1 MRYNQK
7 SHSQFLEELWNNNEY
22 YRAGDFAVK
31 EEYKTCKD
39 KLLLG
44 TKYGDVRVRASH
56 LLNGLKFTI
65 ESAVEKTEFAKNRI
79 VEVHGDC
86 FDLSRLHYT
95 RSKDNITI
103 GCKIHGFVEVNFN
116 NLTQHRGC
124 PMCGADLLK
133 EQVKSNGGW
142 EYSRWEEEALKSE
155 YFESFKVYVI
165 KCWNEEEEFYK
176 IGKTF
181 TSIDRRMKGISEN
194 SVMPYKW
201 AVVKL
206 YPLESARDTCK
217 LEVDCK
223 NILKD
228 YSYTPKI
235 YFSGYRECYSKI
247 I

>member
-7 SHSQFLEELWNNNEY
+7 THEQFLEELFIKNEW
-22 YRAGDFAVK
+22 YRAGDFIVK
-31 EEYKTCKD
+31 DTYITCKD

-65 ESAVEKTEFAKNRI
+65 ESSLNKNEFARNRI
-79 VEVHGDC
+79 IEVHGDI
-86 FDLSRLHYT
+86 FDLSKLDYT
-95 RSKDNITI
+95 RSRDNIII
-103 GCKIHGFVEVNFN
+103 GCNIHGFIPVKFN
-116 NLTQHRGC
+116 NLTQSRGC
-124 PMCGADLLK
+124 PKCGVDLLK

-181 TSIDRRMKGISEN
+181 TSVNKRMKGINEN

-206 YPLESARDTCK
+206 YTLESARDTCK

-223 NILKD
+223 NVLKD

-235 YFSGYRECYSKI
+235 HFSGYRECYSKI